1 MAAQSG
7 AGLPTAGDTYEM
19 TIISAC
25 VLGGTSINGGKG
37 NVWGTL
43 IGVLLLTTISNGLT
57 MLGISSFWQQIIKGT
72 ILVVAVLIDAW
83 RNGSY
88 KKV

>member
-1 MAAQSG
+1 
-7 AGLPTAGDTYEM
+7 M

-43 IGVLLLTTISNGLT
+43 VGVLLLTSISNGLT
-57 MLGISSFWQQIIKGT
+57 MLGISSFWQQIIKGA
-72 ILVVAVLIDAW
+72 ILLAAVLIDAW
-83 RNGSY
+83 RGGSY

>member
-1 MAAQSG
+1 M
-7 AGLPTAGDTYEM
+7 LTFIVNPTAGNGYEM

-37 NVWGTL
+37 SIWGTFL
-43 IGVLLLTTISNGLT
+43 GVVLLTTINNGLT
-57 MLGISSFWQQIIKGT
+57 MLSVNSFWQEIIKGS
-72 ILVVAVLIDAW
+72 ILLAAVLLDAW

>member
-1 MAAQSG
+1 
-7 AGLPTAGDTYEM
+7 M